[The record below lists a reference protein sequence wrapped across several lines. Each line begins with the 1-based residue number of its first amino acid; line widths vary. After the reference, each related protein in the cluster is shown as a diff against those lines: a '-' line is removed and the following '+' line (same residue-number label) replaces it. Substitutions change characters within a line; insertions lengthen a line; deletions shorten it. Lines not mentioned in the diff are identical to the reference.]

1 MLIFARRSLV
11 LVAAGLLATSAGH
24 ALACAPC
31 PPVDGVANVDPTPS
45 DRQPVVRIALLLD
58 TSNSMDGL
66 ISQAKSQL
74 WAIVNRFNACSRE
87 GKKPKLEIALYQYG
101 NSSLS
106 QGSQWVQMVSGFT
119 TDLDLVSEKLFGL
132 TTNGGEE
139 FCGAVIDRAVQDL
152 AWDRCPGDLAMIFI
166 AGNEPFNQGDV
177 AYAGAIAK
185 AVEKGI
191 RVNTIFCGGR
201 QEGVQ
206 THWQDGAIRGRGGYS
221 FIDQAADP
229 TPINTPYDDE
239 LGRLSMELNKTYVGY
254 GEMGGR
260 GAARQ
265 EAVDQRARAAAP
277 AVAAERAA
285 SKAGANYS
293 NSEWDLVDA
302 VKEKKVA
309 LRDVPKADLPAALQ
323 TKNAEELEQE
333 VTKLAKRRSDVQQQ
347 IQALNA
353 KREKFLT
360 EQRAQQQNAPATL
373 GDALVALVTQQ
384 AKDEGYEFGK

>member
-1 MLIFARRSLV
+1 MLSLARRSCV
-11 LVAAGLLATSAGH
+11 LVAAAALAASAGQV
-24 ALACAPC
+24 LACC
-31 PPVDGVANVDPTPS
+31 PPHEEMGTIDPKPS

-74 WAIVNRFNACSRE
+74 WAIVNRFDKCSRE
-87 GKKPKLEIALYQYG
+87 GKKPRLEIALYQYG

-106 QGSQWVQMVSGFT
+106 EGSQWVQMVSGFT
-119 TDLDLVSEKLFGL
+119 SDLDLLSEKLFGL

-152 AWDRCPGDLAMIFI
+152 SWDRCPGDLSMIFI
-166 AGNEPFNQGDV
+166 AGNEPFDQGGV
-177 AYAGAIAK
+177 RYPASIAK
-185 AVEKGI
+185 ALEKGI

-206 THWQDGAIRGRGGYS
+206 THWEDGATRGRGGYS
-221 FIDQAADP
+221 YIDQGADP
-229 TPINTPYDDE
+229 TPINSPYDDE
-239 LGRLSMELNKTYVGY
+239 IGKLSMELNTTYVGY
-254 GEMGGR
+254 GAMGGR

-265 EAVDQRARAAAP
+265 EAMDSAAQGVAP
-277 AVAAERAA
+277 AAAAERAA
-285 SKAGANYS
+285 SKASGNYS
-293 NSEWDLVDA
+293 NSGWDLIDA

-309 LRDVPKADLPAALQ
+309 LKDVKDADLPKELQ
-323 TKNAEELEQE
+323 GKTVAERE
-333 VTKLAKRRSDVQQQ
+333 VEVEKLSKRRGEVQQQ

-360 EQRAQQQNAPATL
+360 EQRAQQQNAPTTL
-373 GDALVALVTQQ
+373 GDALVTLVTQQ
-384 AKDEGYEFGK
+384 AIGEGYEFAK